1 MDHGG
6 GLVRLLVNP
15 RQSTRIRIPNA
26 LYGLLSFLTALVL
39 VFSACTSSGLETQSA
54 TGTAKVA
61 ELGGVSD
68 LREGFNEDS
77 GKVRLILLISPT

>member
-1 MDHGG
+1 
-6 GLVRLLVNP
+6 VRLLTDP
-15 RQSTRIRIPNA
+15 RRSTQVRFPIAPF
-26 LYGLLSFLTALVL
+26 GFLSFLAALVL
-39 VFSACTSSGLETQSA
+39 VFSACASSGRPGTESA

-68 LREGFNEDS
+68 LRERFNEDS

>member
-6 GLVRLLVNP
+6 GLVRLVMNP
-15 RQSTRIRIPNA
+15 RRSIRIRIA
-26 LYGLLSFLTALVL
+26 LFGLLTALVL
-39 VFSACTSSGLETQSA
+39 VFSACASSGRSETETTPRTS
-54 TGTAKVA
+54 KVV

-68 LREGFNEDS
+68 LRERFNEDS